1 MKKLQPEELQ
11 KAYAFRITKDE
22 FSKVNRL
29 ANYMG
34 LTFTDFVRLSI
45 RKEYNASLKRISKEQ
60 MGLFNQ
66 YGYDKDINEII
77 G

>member
-22 FSKVNRL
+22 FAKVNRL

-45 RKEYNASLKRISKEQ
+45 RKQYNASLKQISKEQ

-66 YGYDKDINEII
+66 FGYDKDINEII